1 MKASLPLLLFSLFF
15 LLLFFPQFQ
24 SIDIIGPQYLFL
36 SLVNLVT
43 LFLFNKFQYF
53 YKSSIFYVLIFLL
66 LQIFLSFFYSNNLN
80 ITIVDTSR
88 YLILLFTIINFSN
101 LFKSGKISFY
111 SISVVLTICLIIET
125 FWALRPIFIF
135 LYVNDFSNLVNYSS
149 VYDVGNYIGFAG
161 NKNIT
166 AASVAIKF
174 PFLLYFIFSTK
185 PILRNLSYFFVPF
198 FFMLIFLLRA
208 RAVYVSLG
216 LILLLYTFYFLYNK
230 RFKFLIIPL
239 FALGSFVFVNYITK
253 SNSNSLVN
261 DVASINIS
269 ADSSNNRFLL
279 WDNAISYIK
288 QHPLIGAGYGNWKIE
303 SLPYWRTHLTAY
315 TVPYHAHNDFLEIS
329 TELGIIGG
337 LTYLSIFI
345 LMFWKLFFLFR
356 TLSSNN
362 QLFVLTLF
370 CSLSIYFIDAS
381 LNFPFERARMQ
392 IMLALIISIFI
403 SRFKFL
409 VK

>member
-1 MKASLPLLLFSLFF
+1 MKALFPLLLFSLFF
-15 LLLFFPQFQ
+15 LILFFPQFQ

-36 SLVNLVT
+36 SFVNLLL
-43 LFLFNKFQYF
+43 LFFHNNFKYF
-53 YKSSIFYVLIFLL
+53 YKSSVFYLLIFLL
-66 LQIFLSFFYSNNLN
+66 LQIFLSLLYTNNLN
-80 ITIVDTSR
+80 ISIVDSSR
-88 YLILLFTIINFSN
+88 YLILLLTIINFSN

-111 SISVVLTICLIIET
+111 NISVVLTICLIIET
-125 FWALRPIFIF
+125 FWALRPVFIF
-135 LYVNDFSNLVNYSS
+135 LYVNDFSNYVNFSS
-149 VYDVGNYIGFAG
+149 IYDVGTYIGFAG

-174 PFLLYFIFSTK
+174 PFFLYFLNSTK
-185 PILRNLSYFFVPF
+185 SISRKLSYFFVPF

-216 LILLLYTFYFLYNK
+216 LILLLFTLYFLYNK
-230 RFKFLIIPL
+230 KFKFLIIPF
-239 FALGSFVFVNYITK
+239 FALVSFLFVNYITK
-253 SNSNSLVN
+253 TNSNSLVN

-288 QHPLIGAGYGNWKIE
+288 EHPIIGAGYGNWKIE
-303 SLPYWRTHLTAY
+303 SLPYWSTHLNAY

-337 LTYLSIFI
+337 LTYLSLFI
-345 LMFWKLFFLFR
+345 IMFWKLFVLFR
-356 TLSSNN
+356 SSSPTN

-381 LNFPFERARMQ
+381 LNFPFERSRMQ
-392 IMLALIISIFI
+392 IMLATIISIFI

-409 VK
+409 

>member
-1 MKASLPLLLFSLFF
+1 
-15 LLLFFPQFQ
+15 
-24 SIDIIGPQYLFL
+24 
-36 SLVNLVT
+36 
-43 LFLFNKFQYF
+43 
-53 YKSSIFYVLIFLL
+53 
-66 LQIFLSFFYSNNLN
+66 
-80 ITIVDTSR
+80 
-88 YLILLFTIINFSN
+88 
-101 LFKSGKISFY
+101 
-111 SISVVLTICLIIET
+111 
-125 FWALRPIFIF
+125 
-135 LYVNDFSNLVNYSS
+135 
-149 VYDVGNYIGFAG
+149 
-161 NKNIT
+161 
-166 AASVAIKF
+166 
-174 PFLLYFIFSTK
+174 
-185 PILRNLSYFFVPF
+185 
-198 FFMLIFLLRA
+198 MLIFFLRA
-208 RAVYVSLG
+208 RAVYVSVG
-216 LILLLYTFYFLYNK
+216 FILILYTIYFLYNK
-230 RFKFLIIPL
+230 KFKFLIIPI

-253 SNSNSLVN
+253 STSNSLVN

-288 QHPLIGAGYGNWKIE
+288 DHPLIGAGYGNWKIE
-303 SLPYWRTHLTAY
+303 SLPYWKTHLTAY

-345 LMFWKLFFLFR
+345 LMFWKLFILFR
-356 TLSSNN
+356 TLSSTN

-403 SRFKFL
+403 SRFNFL